1 MRPNLTAMPEGD
13 TIHRTATRLRPALVG
28 RDLVRFAA
36 PRWSG
41 PVPEPGETVTQVRSE
56 GKHLFVDFSGGLSLR
71 THLRM
76 SGRWD
81 LYPTGARWR
90 RAASSARAVIEVPGW
105 VAVCFSAPDVTLSAR
120 PDGATAHLGPDLCL
134 PEPDF
139 TRIAERASAL
149 ASTGVTIGELV
160 MDQRVAAGIGNVYKS
175 ETLFLERLDPTTPA
189 VSLPPERLTEV
200 YRRAHRLLRANLGPG
215 PRRTVPGGLAVYGRA
230 GRACRVC
237 ATPIVRI
244 VQGDTLPRSTYCC
257 PTCQAPAAPSR
268 TD

>member
-1 MRPNLTAMPEGD
+1 MPEGD

-28 RDLVRFAA
+28 RPLVRFAA
-36 PRWSG
+36 ARWSG
-41 PVPEPGETVTQVRSE
+41 PVPDPGETVVRVRSA

-120 PDGATAHLGPDLCL
+120 PNDATAHLGPDLCL
-134 PEPDF
+134 AGPDF
-139 TRIAERASAL
+139 ARIVERAAAL
-149 ASTGVTIGELV
+149 GSSGATGVTIGELV

-175 ETLFLERLDPTTPA
+175 ETLFLERLDPTTP
-189 VSLPPERLTEV
+189 VGSLPPDRLAAV
-200 YRRAHRLLRANLGPG
+200 YRRAHRLLRANLGAG
-215 PRRTVPGGLAVYGRA
+215 PRRTVPGGLAVNGRA
-230 GRACRVC
+230 VRACRVC
-237 ATPIVRI
+237 STLIERI
-244 VQGDTLPRSTYCC
+244 VQGTTLPRSTYWC
-257 PTCQAPAAPSR
+257 PTCQASAPAPSP
-268 TD
+268 TE